1 MNGPLKKWRDIY
13 CIMKLQET
21 FKKILMEEISG
32 KFKRRFPIE
41 DFDSQFLDSF
51 DTFYNMMK
59 KTKPDD
65 LPRRQFLDDLIDGV
79 ITNFII
85 KMQLKSQSDSNEM
98 FYDELMPEMQKLLRP
113 KIIKLFIERENI

>member
-1 MNGPLKKWRDIY
+1 
-13 CIMKLQET
+13 
-21 FKKILMEEISG
+21 MEEISG